1 MESLRGATSSPIS
14 TSEWRR
20 RRRRARS
27 LPVSSR
33 IIDDALL
40 SSARDHQHHRTQRP
54 TRRCRRFSIMG
65 GPGLEV
71 FKFALYLALPIGV
84 MVHYG
89 KPEWYTQHVL
99 PVRAV
104 VLPTSLLPN
113 RVLQYRD
120 RIFPS
125 LRKDK
130 PCKFVQH
137 TPSLTCHCL
146 ISVF

>member
-1 MESLRGATSSPIS
+1 MA
-14 TSEWRR
+14 
-20 RRRRARS
+20 
-27 LPVSSR
+27 
-33 IIDDALL
+33 
-40 SSARDHQHHRTQRP
+40 
-54 TRRCRRFSIMG
+54 

-99 PVRAV
+99 PVRAD

-120 RIFPS
+120 RIFPPLERTNRVS
-125 LRKDK
+125 LSSICR
-130 PCKFVQH
+130 H
-137 TPSLTCHCL
+137 RHA
-146 ISVF
+146 IA